1 MKRSKK
7 SLRMNML
14 HFRVLTVRYFRQI
27 LTSIP
32 TLLPLLLQ
40 APVMLCIVALVY
52 QDGAFLAPPREEIGY
67 VTPDATIA
75 NTTLFVLIF
84 MSSLMGILNSYREIC
99 KEREVLSR
107 EVYGGLDVTS
117 YAASKLAVLAT
128 IGMVQSIMLA
138 AGSLIFIDF
147 NLANPWIDI
156 PVYILALFLT
166 NVSVTALGLLISALL
181 KKSES
186 AILPVLLVIIMQVVF
201 SDCVI
206 PLSGAATWFYWITPT
221 RWGTSILGK
230 QFRIN
235 EIYYYKESYDYSVLL
250 SMLALFLIAAL
261 CYLLTVWKLR
271 RTYRVKD

>member
-138 AGSLIFIDF
+138 GGSLIFIDF

-156 PVYILALFLT
+156 PVYIIALFLT

>member
-52 QDGAFLAPPREEIGY
+52 QDGAFFAPPREEIGY

-138 AGSLIFIDF
+138 GGSLIFIDF

-156 PVYILALFLT
+156 PVYIIALFLT